1 MTDEALD
8 LLLSGVPKEADRKAV
23 TAAYYEFAA
32 GDPKT
37 FPVQFAVLL
46 KAHALALKV
55 APSRLQKTI
64 AAEAHK
70 MSDLLV
76 AHHDAV
82 KKTASALGLAP
93 ASQKADSR
101 EVLDAVAALRQQIQN
116 YFATER
122 AALKERLDQTER
134 ISTSTDKATALLA
147 KLSAHRIISGL
158 ALAYLAGLLSLPA
171 FQHILSLVV
180 SLVIK

>member
-1 MTDEALD
+1 MSDEALD
-8 LLLSGVPKEADRKAV
+8 LLLSGVTKEADRKAITV
-23 TAAYYEFAA
+23 AYYEFGA

-37 FPVQFAVLL
+37 FPVQFAILL
-46 KAHALALKV
+46 KAHALALRV
-55 APSRLQKTI
+55 APNRLQKII
-64 AAEAHK
+64 ATEAHR

-82 KKTASALGLAP
+82 KKTANALGLAP
-93 ASQKADSR
+93 TGQKTDLT
-101 EVLDAVAALRQQIQN
+101 EILDAVAALSQQIQN
-116 YFATER
+116 YFATEP
-122 AALKERLDQTER
+122 AALKERLDQAER

-171 FQHILSLVV
+171 IQHILSLLV
-180 SLVIK
+180 SLIKK

>member
-8 LLLSGVPKEADRKAV
+8 LLLSGVTKEADRKAV

-46 KAHALALKV
+46 KAHALALRV
-55 APSRLQKTI
+55 APNRLQKII
-64 AAEAHK
+64 ATEAHK

-76 AHHDAV
+76 AHQDAV
-82 KKTASALGLAP
+82 KKTATALGLAP
-93 ASQKADSR
+93 TDKKTDSK
-101 EVLDAVAALRQQIQN
+101 EILDAVAALSQQIQN
-116 YFATER
+116 NFATER
-122 AALKERLDQTER
+122 AALKERLDQAER
-134 ISTSTDKATALLA
+134 ISNATDKATALLA

-158 ALAYLAGLLSLPA
+158 ALAYVGGLLSLPA
-171 FQHILSLVV
+171 FQYILSLIV
-180 SLVIK
+180 SLIRK

>member
-1 MTDEALD
+1 MTDEVLD
-8 LLLSGVPKEADRKAV
+8 LLLSGVTKEADRKAV

-46 KAHALALKV
+46 KAHALALRV
-55 APSRLQKTI
+55 APNRLQKII
-64 AAEAHK
+64 ATEAHK

-82 KKTASALGLAP
+82 KKTATALGLAP
-93 ASQKADSR
+93 TGQKTDSK
-101 EVLDAVAALRQQIQN
+101 EVLDAVAALSQQIQN
-116 YFATER
+116 YFATEH
-122 AALKERLDQTER
+122 AALKERLDQAER
-134 ISTSTDKATALLA
+134 ISTATGEATALLA

-171 FQHILSLVV
+171 IQYILSLLV
-180 SLVIK
+180 SLIRK

>member
-8 LLLSGVPKEADRKAV
+8 LLLSGVTKEADRKAV
-23 TAAYYEFAA
+23 TAAYYEFAT

-46 KAHALALKV
+46 KAHALALRV
-55 APSRLQKTI
+55 APNRLQKII
-64 AAEAHK
+64 ATETHK

-76 AHHDAV
+76 AHLDAV
-82 KKTASALGLAP
+82 KKPATALGLAP
-93 ASQKADSR
+93 TGQKTDSK
-101 EVLDAVAALRQQIQN
+101 ELVDVAALSQQIQK

-122 AALKERLDQTER
+122 AALKERLDQAER
-134 ISTSTDKATALLA
+134 ISTTTDKATALLA

-158 ALAYLAGLLSLPA
+158 ALAYFAGLLSLPA
-171 FQHILSLVV
+171 I
-180 SLVIK
+180 